1 MAESFLSFDCMSIF
15 SVLEKELHDRFKQM
29 LVVRMY
35 FGESN
40 AAAISTEDIRYL
52 ALRLGIT
59 NSDITRTRLVCYVS
73 KNLIEKGLVRING
86 HYICEN
92 NVEIVQTVQ

>member
-1 MAESFLSFDCMSIF
+1 MSIF

-40 AAAISTEDIRYL
+40 AAAISTEDIRNL

-59 NSDITRTRLVCYVS
+59 NSDITRTGLVCYVS